1 MSAWMIPAAIMGSSL
16 LGASSARSAGAAQA
30 DAAGQATALQ
40 QRIYEEGLKRQQP
53 FLDVGTNAL
62 NRLVALNEPGADVN
76 TFLNRD
82 PGYAFR
88 VNEGLK
94 ALDRTAAA
102 RGGLLSGGTLKAAQR
117 YGQDMASQEY
127 TNAYNRVAGLANL
140 GPSAA
145 GVQNNLGTNYATN
158 AGNLMTS
165 GAAASAAGGMGAANA
180 ISGGVGQYLGYTGN
194 NNLLAAL
201 QRKPTSTY
209 PGGGYSGNINDF
221 A

>member
-1 MSAWMIPAAIMGSSL
+1 MLPAAIAGSSL
-16 LGASSARSAGAAQA
+16 LGAASARSAGAAQA

-76 TFLNRD
+76 AFLNRD

-127 TNAYNRVAGLANL
+127 TNAYNRIAGLANL

-145 GVQNNLGTNYATN
+145 GVQNNLGTSYGTN
-158 AGNLMTS
+158 ASNLMTS

-180 ISGGVGQYLGYTGN
+180 ISGGVGQYLGYTSN
-194 NNLLAAL
+194 NNLLNAL
-201 QRKPTSTY
+201 R
-209 PGGGYSGNINDF
+209 GNRGF
-221 A
+221 AET